1 MNESLIEPYGC
12 THCGIPRR
20 MHGRRWNR
28 RVGMHPWEFPTQ
40 EQIKARMLA
49 RRAARKA
56 GAR

>member
-56 GAR
+56 GA